1 MKKTYITPT
10 MEIQDFGVQQILAI
24 SFDGDGGGGS
34 LGDESADDGAEAM
47 SLDNFVL
54 INI

>member
-1 MKKTYITPT
+1 

-24 SFDGDGGGGS
+24 SFDGDGGGGGGS
-34 LGDESADDGAEAM
+34 LGDESADGGIEAM

>member
-34 LGDESADDGAEAM
+34 LGDDFADDEIGAM
-47 SLDNFVL
+47 
-54 INI
+54 